1 MPEESV
7 VVSMLQPAADLELI
21 RTFVRRR
28 ITAFS
33 LDLLPR
39 ISRAQ
44 AMDSLSSQATVSGY
58 RAALI
63 AAADLPRFFP
73 MFMTAAGTVPPAKVL
88 VLGAGVAGLQAIAT
102 ARRLGAVVRA
112 YDVRP
117 AAREEVRS
125 LGATFVELE
134 LEAQEGTG
142 GYAREQSEDFLRRQ
156 RELIGKEV
164 AAADA
169 VITTAAIP
177 GRRAPVLVTAEMVG
191 EMRPGSVIVDL
202 AAESGGNC
210 ELSEPGETVVSGGV
224 SIYGA
229 RNLPSTM
236 AVHASFLYSRNI
248 AEVLGLMTH
257 DGSFSPDFDD
267 EIVAATCVTQD
278 GAIRHAPDRRAARRS
293 PHVNGGDILS
303 LVTVFV
309 LAAFVGFEVIS
320 KVPSIL
326 HTPLMSGTNAIHGV
340 VLVGSMIVLGEAHG
354 VLAADSRLPGGRAGD
369 AQRRR
374 WLRRHGPDARDVQ
387 GPPDD
392 RAPGPGPGQRPGG
405 PTRAAQPPA
414 GPTARRREP
423 RDGHPPR
430 LPRGGDLLH
439 PRPPRPDRPE
449 DRPCRQPHRRG
460 RHAPRHRDDLR
471 HPRPQPLRPDGGS
484 HGGRGRDRPPGRP
497 PRQDDGHAADG
508 GGLQRRRRRG
518 GGSHRPVASS

>member
-1 MPEESV
+1 MLVAVPREIAPGERRVAVVPDILPRLQAAGIEVIIETGAGAGALHSDEAYTTRGATVAPDLPTLYAAADVICKVQAPSPGEAAQLPEGSV

-21 RTFVRRR
+21 RTLVGRK

-63 AAADLPRFFP
+63 AAGDLPRFFP

-88 VLGAGVAGLQAIAT
+88 VLGAGVAGLQSIAT

-117 AAREEVRS
+117 ASRDEVRS

-142 GYAREQSEDFLRRQ
+142 GYAREQSEEFLRRQ

-177 GRRAPVLVTAEMVG
+177 GRRAPVLITAEMVG

-210 ELSEPGETVVSGGV
+210 ELSKPGETVMVGDVSV
-224 SIYGA
+224 YGA
-229 RNLPSTM
+229 RNLPSSM
-236 AVHASFLYSRNI
+236 PVHASFLYSRNI

-257 DGSFSPDFDD
+257 DGAFSPDFDD
-267 EIVAATCVTQD
+267 EIIAATCVTE
-278 GAIRHAPDRRAARRS
+278 A
-293 PHVNGGDILS
+293 
-303 LVTVFV
+303 
-309 LAAFVGFEVIS
+309 
-320 KVPSIL
+320 
-326 HTPLMSGTNAIHGV
+326 GV
-340 VLVGSMIVLGEAHG
+340 V
-354 VLAADSRLPGGRAGD
+354 
-369 AQRRR
+369 
-374 WLRRHGPDARDVQ
+374 RHGP
-387 GPPDD
+387 
-392 RAPGPGPGQRPGG
+392 
-405 PTRAAQPPA
+405 TR
-414 GPTARRREP
+414 E
-423 RDGHPPR
+423 
-430 LPRGGDLLH
+430 LLEGD
-439 PRPPRPDRPE
+439 
-449 DRPCRQPHRRG
+449 
-460 RHAPRHRDDLR
+460 
-471 HPRPQPLRPDGGS
+471 PQ
-484 HGGRGRDRPPGRP
+484 
-497 PRQDDGHAADG
+497 
-508 GGLQRRRRRG
+508 
-518 GGSHRPVASS
+518 